1 MANLMET
8 YLREERLGF
17 HVTNKAV
24 SFALGRCFYAS
35 ECRGI
40 MKNRSVAIG
49 VLKMNETLL
58 SFLHL

>member
-1 MANLMET
+1 MET

-24 SFALGRCFYAS
+24 SFALGHPFYAS
-35 ECRGI
+35 EYAVI
-40 MKNRSVAIG
+40 MKNYSVAIG
-49 VLKMNETLL
+49 VLKVNETLV

>member
-1 MANLMET
+1 MANSMET

-17 HVTNKAV
+17 HDTNKAV
-24 SFALGRCFYAS
+24 SFALGHWFYAS
-35 ECRGI
+35 KYTVI

-49 VLKMNETLL
+49 VLNMNETLV